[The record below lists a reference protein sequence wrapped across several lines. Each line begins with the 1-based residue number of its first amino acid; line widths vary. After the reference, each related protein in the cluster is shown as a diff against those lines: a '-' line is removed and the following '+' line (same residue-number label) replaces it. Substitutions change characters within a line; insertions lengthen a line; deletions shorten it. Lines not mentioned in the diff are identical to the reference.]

1 MAPEPAQPLTF
12 SALILLPD
20 ALQKQFERWTD
31 ATAGASW
38 PAFGGHVT
46 LLPSFRAEL
55 APEAV
60 AERVAAVC
68 RVHEPFTLQL
78 TKPLAVADRTR
89 QDYFAVFLA
98 AEEDADSGY
107 TEAAALRYDLDQAL
121 APVKHDLLPEL
132 ASRPFLPHITLALGV
147 SEREAGRVVR
157 AGIESGLIAEFAV
170 EGVTLFAAG
179 DTDDAGVPQQIVVSL
194 GAAAEE

>member
-1 MAPEPAQPLTF
+1 MASEPAQPLTF

-107 TEAAALRYDLDQAL
+107 AKIAALRDDLDQAL
-121 APVKHDLLPEL
+121 APVKHDLQPEVL
-132 ASRPFLPHITLALGV
+132 SRPFLPHITLALGV
-147 SEREAGRVVR
+147 SEREAGHVVC
-157 AGIESGLIAEFAV
+157 ACVESGLTAEFAV
-170 EGVTLFAAG
+170 EGVTLFAAAEME
-179 DTDDAGVPQQIVVSL
+179 DAGTPQQTVVPL
-194 GAAAEE
+194 GAIAEE

>member
-31 ATAGASW
+31 ETAGASW

-55 APEAV
+55 ALDAV
-60 AERVAAVC
+60 AERLAAVC

-107 TEAAALRYDLDQAL
+107 TEAAALRYDLIRRWRRSSMICCRSWRH
-121 APVKHDLLPEL
+121 VLPT
-132 ASRPFLPHITLALGV
+132 PYHVG
-147 SEREAGRVVR
+147 AGRLNARPGVVR

-170 EGVTLFAAG
+170 EG
-179 DTDDAGVPQQIVVSL
+179 
-194 GAAAEE
+194 